1 MVEWNARKAR
11 ANVEK
16 HGVTFDE
23 AATAFDDARG
33 LDGEDL
39 RHSVTETR
47 RLRLAMSDA
56 RRLLVVAY
64 TMRGQ
69 VARLISARL
78 ASRRERKR
86 YGEAQD

>member
-1 MVEWNARKAR
+1 MVEWAARKAR
-11 ANVEK
+11 ANFEK
-16 HGVTFDE
+16 HGVAFDE
-23 AATAFDDARG
+23 AASAFDDPGG

-47 RLRLAMSDA
+47 RLRLAMSEA

-69 VARLISARL
+69 AVRLISARF
-78 ASRRERKR
+78 ASRRDGKR

>member
-1 MVEWNARKAR
+1 MVEWDARKAR

-16 HGVTFDE
+16 HGVTFGE

-39 RHSVTETR
+39 RHSATETR

-56 RRLLVVAY
+56 RRLVVAY

-69 VARLISARL
+69 AVRLISARL
-78 ASRRERKR
+78 ASGRERKR
-86 YGEAQD
+86 YGEA